1 MEFQDNSGP
10 GGDSMKVNRTFS
22 IDFWLVKELLD
33 KRNQSQFV
41 CDAIKDK
48 LDGIDSNLMSASV
61 NSLMIF
67 LKGHPECD
75 PFIKQ
80 ALETSLRAAYE
91 HSISDKK
98 SLSS

>member
-1 MEFQDNSGP
+1 
-10 GGDSMKVNRTFS
+10 MKVNRTFS
-22 IDFWLVKELLD
+22 VDLWIVKALQD

-48 LDGIDSNLMSASV
+48 LDGIDSNLSGAGV

-80 ALETSLRAAYE
+80 ALEASLRAAYE
-91 HSISDKK
+91 HSVTNKK

>member
-1 MEFQDNSGP
+1 
-10 GGDSMKVNRTFS
+10 MKVNRTFS
-22 IDFWLVKELLD
+22 IDLWLAKELLD

-48 LDGIDSNLMSASV
+48 LDGIDSNLTGAGV
-61 NSLMIF
+61 KSLMIF

-80 ALETSLRAAYE
+80 ALESSLRAAYE
-91 HSISDKK
+91 HAVSDKP